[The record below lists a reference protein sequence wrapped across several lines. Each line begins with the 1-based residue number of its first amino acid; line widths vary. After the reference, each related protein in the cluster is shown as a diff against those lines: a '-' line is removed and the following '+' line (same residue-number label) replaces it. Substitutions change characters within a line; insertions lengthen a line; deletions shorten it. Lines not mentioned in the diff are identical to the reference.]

1 MIVSAVEL
9 AAGCPAVEV
18 GDVDID
24 KGDRL
29 EAHDELLGDESGDD
43 EPAGDEEGTE
53 QGTEEEP
60 KGMTS
65 VETEDVAVR
74 INGVDDNH
82 VGEDTGLDVLEETE
96 VDDWMGEEVTIADED
111 GIGVGLGVTV

>member
-9 AAGCPAVEV
+9 AAGCPAVGV

-29 EAHDELLGDESGDD
+29 EAHDELLGDASGDD

-53 QGTEEEP
+53 EPP

-82 VGEDTGLDVLEETE
+82 VGEYTGLDVLEETE
-96 VDDWMGEEVTIADED
+96 VDDWISGAEEGVEDDGTMED
-111 GIGVGLGVTV
+111 GE